1 LVYPKQGGIKIDILK
16 WLGFK
21 SKEDKSSKN
30 VAKERLQFVLV
41 QDRIKLTSDEMAS
54 MKKELI
60 EVLTKYID
68 VDSRKIE
75 MDVKREDDMTALVAN
90 FPLKGS
96 R

>member
-1 LVYPKQGGIKIDILK
+1 M
-16 WLGFK
+16 
-21 SKEDKSSKN
+21 E
-30 VAKERLQFVLV
+30 
-41 QDRIKLTSDEMAS
+41 S